1 MSRSVEPLIVGRVI
15 GEVLDSFNPC
25 VKMIVT
31 YNSNKLVFNGHEIY
45 PSAVV
50 SKPRV
55 EVMTDP
61 DVPGPSDPYL
71 REHLHWIVTD
81 IPGTTDASFG
91 REVISYESPRPSI
104 GIHRFIFVL
113 FKQKRR
119 QSVTVPSVRDHFN
132 TRQFAEENDLG
143 LPVAAVYFNAQR
155 ETAARRR

>member
-55 EVMTDP
+55 EVQGGDLRSFFTLVSSQILDP
-61 DVPGPSDPYL
+61 CFQVFYTYYPFPNRHNS
-71 REHLHWIVTD
+71 
-81 IPGTTDASFG
+81 
-91 REVISYESPRPSI
+91 
-104 GIHRFIFVL
+104 
-113 FKQKRR
+113 
-119 QSVTVPSVRDHFN
+119 
-132 TRQFAEENDLG
+132 
-143 LPVAAVYFNAQR
+143 
-155 ETAARRR
+155 